1 MKKYTPIPFE
11 INLSPEGFVFDVES
25 LIAALM
31 GLQDLRDARG
41 RRYALV
47 TVLVFVILAKLSGED
62 FLRGIAQWVKE
73 RQPALPRVLG
83 LAQAQ
88 APHYT
93 TYGRILGH
101 AVDVA
106 QLEHIVSAFFTDLR
120 NAGQSVLVSIDGKTL
135 RGTLS
140 AGQTHGVHLLAVYL
154 PGEGLVL
161 AQVEVASKENEI
173 PATPRVL
180 EMVDLRGK
188 IVTADALLT
197 QRKISIQI
205 VEAGGEYVLPVKEN
219 QPQLL
224 ADIQTLFAGE
234 ACVKGFSPATHDFR
248 TVEKTEKGHGRIEK
262 RTLTASGEL
271 KDYDGWPYAEQVFRL
286 VREFKQVNT
295 GKMTREVVYGIT
307 SLTAQEANAARLLE
321 IVRTHWGIE
330 SGLHYRRDVT
340 FHEDHGRIRQ
350 GHGAHVMAVINNVV
364 LGLFAR
370 LGYSNAAEA
379 RRHFAAHFDEAI
391 KLILCA
397 QT

>member
-11 INLSPEGFVFDVES
+11 INLSPEGIVFDVDS

-41 RRYALV
+41 LRYALV

-62 FLRGIAQWVKE
+62 FLRGIAQWVNE
-73 RQPALPRVLG
+73 RRPALMRVLG

-106 QLEHIVSAFFTDLR
+106 QLEHIVSVFFTSLP
-120 NAGQSVLVSIDGKTL
+120 NVGHSVLVSIDGKTL

-140 AGQTHGVHLLAVYL
+140 AGQTKGVHLLAVYL

-161 AQVEVASKENEI
+161 AQVAVASKENEI

-197 QRKISIQI
+197 QRKIAIHI

-219 QPQLL
+219 QPQLR

-234 ACVKGFSPATHDFR
+234 ACVKGFSPATRDFR
-248 TVEKTEKGHGRIEK
+248 TVAETEKGHGRIEK

-271 KDYDGWPYAEQVFRL
+271 HGYDGWPYAAQVFKL
-286 VREFKQVNT
+286 EREFKQVNT
-295 GKMTREVVYGIT
+295 GKLTREVVYGIT
-307 SLTAQEANAARLLE
+307 SLTPQEADAARLLK
-321 IVRTHWGIE
+321 ITRAHWGIE

-340 FHEDHGRIRQ
+340 LHEDRGRIRQ
-350 GHGAHVMAVINNVV
+350 GHGAHVMAVINNVA

-370 LGYSNAAEA
+370 LGYTCAAEA
-379 RRHFAAHFDEAI
+379 RRHFAAHFDEATH
-391 KLILCA
+391 LVMRA